1 MDAAIAARF
10 DVIGLAGRGGMGEV
24 YRAVHRASGEP
35 VALKVMPAT
44 DESRQRFVL
53 EAAAV
58 EAVHHPS
65 IVAYREHG
73 ELADGRVFLAM
84 EWVEGESLT
93 ARLRRERLALHD
105 SLVLAGKL
113 ARALAAV
120 HAAGLVHRDV
130 KPGNVIL
137 RDGDPS
143 APVLL
148 DFGLVK
154 PIAARE
160 AAITTVGMALGTP
173 GYMAPEQA
181 RGSIKLDARAD
192 VFALACLIFR
202 CITGDKPF
210 PGPTVTAVLTK
221 LLFDTPAPLSKSDSR
236 VPAELDA
243 LVAHMFAKD
252 PDERPGDVAAIA
264 RELEELATR
273 EAPSKQA
280 FAPSMLTTDEQR
292 PVTVILVASPAEDT
306 PTMTAQVESSQI
318 LLRPAG
324 ATIAADEAIA
334 IAHGLGGVAETLA
347 DGALVVVFQGSTN
360 ARDQCVRAARC
371 ALQLTAL
378 APDKSIA
385 LASGRAQSSGGTIVG
400 EAIDRAVA
408 ELRGGTGV
416 VRVDAPSARLL
427 ESRFDVKDGTLVI
440 EREAGLGAH
449 TLLGTPT
456 PCVGRDVEI
465 DAVLGA
471 LEQCV
476 EEGGARVVAV
486 TAEAGVG
493 KSRLASEVAVRASA
507 AHDALSVWLARGDPL
522 FERSPL
528 ALVTKML
535 EDMLAIDASAPLDT
549 RRARLRERVALH
561 VPAADVEMTTSFLGE
576 ICHVPFESE
585 GRPALRAARTDA
597 QLMSQQL
604 RVAFERFVIAE
615 AAAQPL
621 LLVVEDLHWA
631 DPLSVAYLQK
641 VAAHLGPDKKGS
653 LVLFVLSRPEGVER
667 FPALFD
673 EAVTHLSMR
682 PLSAKAATS
691 LARAVLPAASR
702 ETIER
707 VVELAAG
714 NAFYLEELIRAV
726 AEERAELPE
735 TIVLMAQARLSAL
748 DADARRVLRAASIFG
763 EAFTTDDIGALEST
777 APAARWLGE
786 LATREV
792 LVRSGA
798 EFSFRHALLREA
810 AYASLTE
817 DDRVLGHRLAAA
829 RLEARGERDAM
840 SIANHWARGR
850 EPLPAIAAYVRAAE
864 RALESGDF
872 EAPKVALDRATDC
885 GADDSSRALL
895 EGLAA
900 RAAWLRGAMDE
911 SERLGRSALGKL
923 QSKSPVF
930 YDVIADLGNALQG
943 RLDHGGVAELSRI
956 ILDTPAPSPINA
968 SYARAMSLCYTLVV
982 QNAPDSENAKR
993 LTAEIDRLAALPDQ
1007 DALIQARLAVAR
1019 AFGAVARRSPTAAPL
1034 FELAAHRMEEVGNAE
1049 IARMQRNSLGTA
1061 LGWLGRWEEAAVM
1074 LRAVPE
1080 AGGRAWLWTRVTL
1093 AWTLA
1098 QLGETDEAIA
1108 LIDRVVAAG
1117 GNDMFLIVECR
1128 LVRARVEILRGRVR
1142 EAAAEVDDALAD
1154 ESLPSAIVARLH
1166 AVGWEAASTFDP
1178 ERAAK
1183 HGRALESLLAENVA
1197 LVEDAVYVRQI
1208 AAEASL
1214 AEGDRERARIHLSE
1228 ARALVDAYAAQIA
1241 EPERREQFLQQVR
1254 ENACVI
1260 ALAKR
1265 I

>member
-24 YRAVHRASGEP
+24 YRAVHRASGES
-35 VALKVMPAT
+35 VALKVMPSGE
-44 DESRQRFVL
+44 ESKQRFEL

-58 EAVHHPS
+58 ESVRHPC
-65 IVAYREHG
+65 IVRYREHG
-73 ELADGRVFLAM
+73 ELEDGRVFLAM
-84 EWVEGESLT
+84 EWVDGESLT
-93 ARLRRERLALHD
+93 SRLRRERLALHD

-154 PIAARE
+154 PIAAR

-181 RGSIKLDARAD
+181 RGSISVDARAD

-202 CITGDKPF
+202 CITGEKPF
-210 PGPTVTAVLTK
+210 PGTTVTAVLTK
-221 LLFDTPAPLSKSDSR
+221 LLFDTPAPLSKSDAR
-236 VPAELDA
+236 VPGELDA

-252 PDERPGDVAAIA
+252 PDERPNDAAKIA
-264 RELEELATR
+264 AQLEDFATR
-273 EAPSKQA
+273 EAPSQPFVA
-280 FAPSMLTTDEQR
+280 TMLTPDEQR
-292 PVTVILVASPAEDT
+292 PVSVIVVASPAEDT
-306 PTMTAQVESSQI
+306 PTMTAQVESSQV
-318 LLRPAG
+318 LLRPTE
-324 ATIAADEAIA
+324 ATAPNEAIE
-334 IAHGLGGVAETLA
+334 IAQGLGGVAETLA

-371 ALQLTAL
+371 ALKL
-378 APDKSIA
+378 ASITKDKAIA
-385 LASGRAQSSGGTIVG
+385 LASGRAQSSGGAIVG
-400 EAIDRAVA
+400 EAIDRAVV
-408 ELRGGTGV
+408 ELRSGV
-416 VRVDAPSARLL
+416 GAVRVDAPSARLL
-427 ESRFDVKDGTLVI
+427 ESRFEVSDGALVA
-440 EREAGLGAH
+440 EREAGLGAN
-449 TLLGTPT
+449 TLLGHKTR
-456 PCVGRDVEI
+456 CVGRDVEI

-471 LEQCV
+471 LDQCI
-476 EEGGARVVAV
+476 EDGGARIVAV
-486 TAEAGVG
+486 TADAGVG
-493 KSRLASEVAVRASA
+493 KSRLASEIVTRGTA
-507 AHDALSVWLARGDPL
+507 AHETLSVWIARGDPL

-528 ALVTKML
+528 ALASKML
-535 EDMLAIDASAPLDT
+535 TEVLAIDPAAPIEE
-549 RRARLRERVALH
+549 RRDRLRERVALH
-561 VPAADVEMTTSFLGE
+561 VPAADVAMTTEFLGE
-576 ICHVPFESE
+576 ICNVPFESE
-585 GRPALRAARTDA
+585 GRPALRAARSDA
-597 QLMSQQL
+597 PLMSNQL
-604 RVAFERFVIAE
+604 RAAFERFVVAE

-641 VAAHLGPDKKGS
+641 VAAHTGAGS
-653 LVLFVLSRPEGVER
+653 LVLFALSRPEGVER
-667 FPALFD
+667 FPSLFD

-682 PLSAKAATS
+682 PLPAKAATS
-691 LARAVLPAASR
+691 LARAVLPDADAQ
-702 ETIER
+702 TIER
-707 VVELAAG
+707 VVTLAAG

-726 AEERAELPE
+726 AEKRAELPQ

-748 DADARRVLRAASIFG
+748 DADARKVLRAASIFG
-763 EAFTTDDIGALEST
+763 EAFTQDDVGALEST
-777 APAARWLGE
+777 APAARWLSE

-792 LVRSGA
+792 LVRAGEGA
-798 EFSFRHALLREA
+798 FSFRHALLREA

-817 DDRVLGHRLAAA
+817 DDRVLGHRLAAR
-829 RLEARGERDAM
+829 RLEERGERDAM
-840 SIANHWARGR
+840 SIADHWARGK

-872 EAPKVALDRATDC
+872 DAPNVALDRATAC
-885 GADDSSRALL
+885 GADSAARALL

-900 RAAWLRGAMDE
+900 RAAWLSGDMPE
-911 SERLGRSALGKL
+911 SERLGRAALGKL
-923 QSKSPVF
+923 DPASPVF

-943 RLDHGGVAELSRI
+943 RLDHAGVEELARI
-956 ILDTPAPSPINA
+956 ILDRPAPKPINA

-982 QNAPDSENAKR
+982 QNAPDKEIAKR

-1019 AFGAVARRSPTAAPL
+1019 AFGAVVNRSPAAAEL
-1034 FELAAHRMEEVGNAE
+1034 FELAARRMEEVGNAE

-1061 LGWLGRWEEAAVM
+1061 LGWLGCWEEAALM

-1098 QLGETDEAIA
+1098 QLGELDEAIA
-1108 LIDRVVAAG
+1108 LLDRVVAAG
-1117 GNDMFLIVECR
+1117 GNDVFLIVESR
-1128 LVRARVEILRGRVR
+1128 LVRARVEIKRGHAR
-1142 EAAAEVDDALAD
+1142 EALTEVDAALED
-1154 ESLPSAIVARLH
+1154 ESLPKAIVARLH
-1166 AVGWEAASTFDP
+1166 AVGWEAATSFDA

-1183 HGRALESLLAENVA
+1183 HGRALESLLAEADVT

-1214 AEGDRERARIHLSE
+1214 VEGNRERARSRLAE
-1228 ARALVDAYAAQIA
+1228 ARALVDAYAVQIPDA
-1241 EPERREQFLQQVR
+1241 KERERFFTRIR
-1254 ENACVI
+1254 ENARVLELEREI
-1260 ALAKR
+1260 
-1265 I
+1265 